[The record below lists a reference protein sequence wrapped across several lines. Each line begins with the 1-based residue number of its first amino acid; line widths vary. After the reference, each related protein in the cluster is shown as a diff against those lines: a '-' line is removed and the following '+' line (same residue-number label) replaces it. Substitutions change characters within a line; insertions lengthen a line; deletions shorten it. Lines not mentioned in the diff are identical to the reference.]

1 MDIFIL
7 FILLAKKL
15 IIFKMMLFD
24 IQDCL
29 LLENQN
35 DINGKF
41 IAQIN
46 EICIEDSRIAY
57 ISKNVFVFPFDSFDE
72 REVIQSPRIIK
83 FYEDEIFGALKV
95 NVVDYE
101 TYMFLKENGEL
112 NELIYF
118 YNDNNLEDKISSFVQ
133 FITLLDQVLSND
145 LCEDVHYLEDDDNE
159 LDDIGITEGQN
170 NSLEDIQNYFKDI
183 EIF

>member
-1 MDIFIL
+1 
-7 FILLAKKL
+7 
-15 IIFKMMLFD
+15 MLFD

-46 EICIEDSRIAY
+46 KVYIEDSRIAY
-57 ISKNVFVFPFDSFDE
+57 MSNNVFVFPLDPFDE
-72 REVIQSPRIIK
+72 KEVIQSPRIIK

-101 TYMFLKENGEL
+101 TYVFLKENGEL

-118 YNDNNLEDKISSFVQ
+118 YRVNNLEDKISSFVQ
-133 FITLLDQVLSND
+133 FITLLEQVLAND
-145 LCEDVHYLEDDDNE
+145 LCEDVHYLEDEDNE
-159 LDDIGITEGQN
+159 LDDIGMSEDQN
-170 NSLEDIQNYFKDI
+170 NSLEDIQNYFKNIDI
-183 EIF
+183 F